1 MTKCRNI
8 KASNKTFFCR
18 FRGQKFGKVKE
29 MPTLETFLVQNF
41 AHEILKI
48 GFDILLLI
56 FVLRKLCTALLFSET
71 STSCNLL
78 WGAPFAFHAHRIY
91 VDF

>member
-18 FRGQKFGKVKE
+18 FRGQKFGKIKE

-56 FVLRKLCTALLFSET
+56 FVLRMLRHRLL
-71 STSCNLL
+71 
-78 WGAPFAFHAHRIY
+78 
-91 VDF
+91 V

>member
-8 KASNKTFFCR
+8 KGSNKTFFCL

-29 MPTLETFLVQNF
+29 MPTLETFLVQKF

-78 WGAPFAFHAHRIY
+78 
-91 VDF
+91 

>member
-18 FRGQKFGKVKE
+18 FRGQKFGKIKE

-48 GFDILLLI
+48 GFDNLLLI
-56 FVLRKLCTALLFSET
+56 LVLRKLRNALFVL
-71 STSCNLL
+71 
-78 WGAPFAFHAHRIY
+78 
-91 VDF
+91 